1 MLKKCWY
8 CASKSCC
15 LEIPVRLQKCFAAL
29 FLNRFHAMRSSCTFK
44 SKPIAE
50 NINSFSEI
58 IILEKL
64 LETRLVFRPTW
75 LYFLYVYQ
83 VKEVP
88 LKLLRISIRLLLEL
102 RCELKIITESV
113 HIMNVHGMWIFNEI
127 YAIFSSFK
135 LENLNNNKILEC
147 IFPKSSSVKN
157 HVGTT
162 DPWYRVET
170 VFCRGRELYPVD
182 N

>member
-29 FLNRFHAMRSSCTFK
+29 FLNRFHAMRSPCTFK

-50 NINSFSEI
+50 NINSFGEI

-88 LKLLRISIRLLLEL
+88 LKLLRISVRLLLEL
-102 RCELKIITESV
+102 RFEIKIITESV
-113 HIMNVHGMWIFNEI
+113 EI
-127 YAIFSSFK
+127 ITKIITILWMCIGCESSTRFTLFSQV
-135 LENLNNNKILEC
+135 LNWRIWTIIKFSNAFSQSHHQSKI
-147 IFPKSSSVKN
+147 
-157 HVGTT
+157 T
-162 DPWYRVET
+162 
-170 VFCRGRELYPVD
+170 
-182 N
+182 